1 MNAIEAAFQGRI
13 AKAPTLRTS
22 QSSGKPWA
30 MFSVAIGNEDHADHV
45 QWVNVV
51 VFGAD
56 AEAASTL
63 AKGTLV
69 YVEGKLRLE
78 TWEKDGQPRSG
89 LKVTASRV
97 QPMGQIGQR
106 KPPTAKAS
114 AEGAPAPRS
123 SEPVYRPLDGASTG
137 KRDPDGAL
145 AFADAEIPF

>member
-13 AKAPTLRTS
+13 AKAPTLRTA
-22 QSSGKPWA
+22 QSGKPWS

-56 AEAASTL
+56 AEAAAAL
-63 AKGTLV
+63 DKGTPV

-89 LKVTASRV
+89 LKVTASLV
-97 QPMGQIGQR
+97 QPMGQIGRR
-106 KPPTAKAS
+106 KPPKAKAS
-114 AEGAPAPRS
+114 PEGAPAPRS
-123 SEPVYRPLDGASTG
+123 AESVYRPLEGAQTG
-137 KRDPDGAL
+137 KREPDGARG
-145 AFADAEIPF
+145 FADAEIPF